1 MRPFRVEAP
10 QGVLVTWDDEDGL
23 AVQCSL
29 ETTDERRG
37 LVEGFERAAVAFLD
51 GYTGR
56 LGRCILRQKWAL
68 PLIGN
73 PEAVFL
79 PFPDCR
85 EFAIEQR
92 DDQGAWSP
100 VDGVTVTRMEDYA
113 LLVDLPPDQ
122 TGLYLTCWAGWETA
136 EDVPENLKQA
146 VRLLVAHWFDNRA
159 AVATGQTPHH
169 APLAVDAMIAP
180 LVHVFV

>member
-10 QGVLVTWDDEDGL
+10 AGPLVPVADLRGQVLMDSDEQDNRI
-23 AVQCSL
+23 AAY
-29 ETTDERRG
+29 
-37 LVEGFERAAVAFLD
+37 ERAAVDFLD

-68 PLIGN
+68 PLVGN

-85 EFAIEQR
+85 EFAIER
-92 DDQGAWSP
+92 LDDQGAWAQ
-100 VDGVTVTRMEDYA
+100 VAGVTVTRMEDYA
-113 LLVDLPPDQ
+113 LLVDLPNDQ
-122 TGLYLTCWAGWETA
+122 TGLHLTCWVGWETA
-136 EDVPENLKQA
+136 DDVPENLKQA

-159 AVATGQTPHH
+159 AVSTGQAPHPV
-169 APLAVDAMIAP
+169 PLAVDALIAP
-180 LVHVFV
+180 LVRVFA

>member
-10 QGVLVTWDDEDGL
+10 QGVLVPVEELRQQVRAD
-23 AVQCSL
+23 
-29 ETTDERRG
+29 TDEQDS
-37 LVEGFERAAVAFLD
+37 LIEAYERSAVDYLD

-68 PLIGN
+68 QLVGN
-73 PEAVFL
+73 PEAAFL

-85 EFAIEQR
+85 EFSIER
-92 DDQGAWSP
+92 LDDQGAWSQ

-113 LLVDLPPDQ
+113 LLMDLPGDQ
-122 TGLYLTCWAGWETA
+122 TGLHLTCWAGWSTA
-136 EDVPENLKQA
+136 DDVPDNLKQA

-159 AVATGQTPHH
+159 AVTTGQATHRVPM
-169 APLAVDAMIAP
+169 AVDSMIAP

>member
-10 QGVLVTWDDEDGL
+10 QGALVPVEELRQQVRAD
-23 AVQCSL
+23 
-29 ETTDERRG
+29 TDEQDS
-37 LVEGFERAAVAFLD
+37 LIEAYERSAVDFLD

-85 EFAIEQR
+85 EFAIER
-92 DDQGAWSP
+92 LDDRGGWAP
-100 VDGVTVTRMEDYA
+100 VTGVTVTRMEDYA
-113 LLVDLPPDQ
+113 LLMDLPGDR
-122 TGLYLTCWAGWETA
+122 TGLHLTCRAGWATA
-136 EDVPENLKQA
+136 EDVPDNLKQA

-159 AVATGQTPHH
+159 AVTTGQAAHQVPM
-169 APLAVDAMIAP
+169 AVDAMIAP

>member
-10 QGVLVTWDDEDGL
+10 QGVLVDL
-23 AVQCSL
+23 AELREQVRADTNEQDNL
-29 ETTDERRG
+29 IEA
-37 LVEGFERAAVAFLD
+37 FERSAVAYLD

-68 PLIGN
+68 PLVGN

-85 EFAIEQR
+85 EFKIER
-92 DDQGAWSP
+92 LDDQGAWSD
-100 VDGVTVTRMEDYA
+100 VAGVTVTQMEDCA
-113 LLVDLPPDQ
+113 LLMDMPSDQ
-122 TGLYLTCWAGWETA
+122 TGLHLTCWAGWETA
-136 EDVPENLKQA
+136 DDVPENLKQA
-146 VRLLVAHWFDNRA
+146 VRMLVGHWFDNRS
-159 AVATGQTPHH
+159 AVSNGPAPHQV
-169 APLAVDAMIAP
+169 PMAVDAMIGP

>member
-10 QGVLVTWDDEDGL
+10 QGVLVPVEELRLQVRAD
-23 AVQCSL
+23 
-29 ETTDERRG
+29 TDEQDS
-37 LVEGFERAAVAFLD
+37 LIKAYERAAVDFLD

-68 PLIGN
+68 PLVGN

-85 EFAIEQR
+85 ELEIKHL
-92 DDQGAWSP
+92 DDQGTWSD
-100 VDGVTVTRMEDYA
+100 VEGVSVTQMDDYA
-113 LLVDLPPDQ
+113 LLMDLPADQ
-122 TGLYLTCWAGWETA
+122 SGLYLTCWAGWETA

-146 VRLLVAHWFDNRA
+146 VRLMVAHWFDPDADRNVRNIA
-159 AVATGQTPHH
+159 PGGLPGSVA
-169 APLAVDAMIAP
+169 AMIEP